1 MSALGYRELDES
13 ANAALTRFYN
23 RTGWTM
29 GWENGKQVPVTPAVS
44 FEEAIAGEDDGED
57 SETVG
62 EYEIRQRM
70 TGARALMRFLLSHGP
85 HPADMLKQLADAGRS
100 MHIEP
105 FNIMTMEEQAGLF
118 GQGKAAVS
126 FRNKVLS
133 REIRLSGMRADKI
146 PGQKSK
152 AASESYREREI
163 AKKRPGNGSH
173 GTKGR
178 RPCARQKSFLR
189 QLHVAAGKKRPP
201 TKVTKDTTKTNGSK
215 AA

>member
-1 MSALGYRELDES
+1 VSALGYRELDDS

-29 GWENGKQVPVTPAVS
+29 GWEGGKQVPVTPALS
-44 FEEAIAGEDDGED
+44 FDEAIAGEDDGED

-62 EYEIRQRM
+62 EYEVRQRM
-70 TGARALMRFLLSHGP
+70 TGVRGFIRFLQSHGP
-85 HPADMLKQLADAGRS
+85 HPADMLKQLADACRS

-105 FNIMTMEEQAGLF
+105 FNIMTMDEQAGLF
-118 GQGKAAVS
+118 GQGRAAVS

-152 AASESYREREI
+152 AASESYRSREI
-163 AKKRPGNGSH
+163 LKAKGQKLNGKQRP
-173 GTKGR
+173 R
-178 RPCARQKSFLR
+178 ARQKSFLR
-189 QLHVAAGKKRPP
+189 QLHVSPRKKSKTGKQENRKE
-201 TKVTKDTTKTNGSK
+201 SK